1 MSLPPHD
8 PAALDFSQSGRLDAR
23 VAIVTGAGNGI
34 GRAIAFCFAD
44 RGATVFCAD
53 IDEAAAQRCAGEI
66 EARGGRAIGRTC
78 DVADPRQAAAVAAE
92 AACRPGGLRILVN
105 NAAAFYPQSA
115 ITEVTD
121 AQWQHLL
128 AVNVSGMF
136 NMCRAAIPHLK
147 RAGGGAIVNV
157 ASQLGHVAAPG
168 RAIYSTSKAAMIQ
181 FSRSLALDH
190 SGDAIRVNSLSP
202 GPVASERIIARYGG
216 LPQTD
221 QRFAQTCPLG
231 RAGRP
236 AEIARAALFL
246 ASDDSSFVTG
256 ADLLVDGG
264 YTAQ

>member
-1 MSLPPHD
+1 MSLPHPD
-8 PAALDFSQSGRLDAR
+8 PGALEFSEIARLDGR

-34 GRAIAFCFAD
+34 GRAIAICFAE

-53 IDEAAAQRCAGEI
+53 IDEAAAQRCAAEI
-66 EARGGRAIGRTC
+66 ESRGGHAIGRTC
-78 DVADPRQAAAVAAE
+78 DVSDPRQAAGITAE
-92 AACRPGGLRILVN
+92 AACLPGGLRVLVN
-105 NAAAFYPQSA
+105 NAAAFYPLSP
-115 ITEVTD
+115 ITDITD
-121 AQWQHLL
+121 AQWQQLL
-128 AVNVSGMF
+128 AVNISGMF

-147 RAGGGAIVNV
+147 RAGGGSIVNI

-190 SGDAIRVNSLSP
+190 SADAIRVNSLSP
-202 GPVASERIIARYGG
+202 GPVASERVIARYGG
-216 LPQTD
+216 LRETD

-246 ASDDSSFVTG
+246 ASDDASFVTG
-256 ADLLVDGG
+256 TDLLVDGG

>member
-1 MSLPPHD
+1 MSLPASD
-8 PAALDFSQSGRLDAR
+8 PARLDFSDFGRLDGR

-53 IDEAAAQRCAGEI
+53 VDEAAAQRSAADI

-78 DVADPRQAAAVAAE
+78 DVADPRQAAAIAAE
-92 AACRPGGLRILVN
+92 AARQPDGLRILVN
-105 NAAAFYPQSA
+105 NAAAFYPLA
-115 ITEVTD
+115 IITEISD
-121 AQWQHLL
+121 EEWQRLL
-128 AVNVSGMF
+128 AVNVTGMF
-136 NMCRAAIPHLK
+136 NMCRAAIPHMK
-147 RAGGGAIVNV
+147 SAGGGSIVNV

-168 RAIYSTSKAAMIQ
+168 RAIYSTTKAAVIQ

-190 SGDAIRVNSLSP
+190 SVDAIRVNSLSP

-246 ASDDSSFVTG
+246 ASDDASFVTG